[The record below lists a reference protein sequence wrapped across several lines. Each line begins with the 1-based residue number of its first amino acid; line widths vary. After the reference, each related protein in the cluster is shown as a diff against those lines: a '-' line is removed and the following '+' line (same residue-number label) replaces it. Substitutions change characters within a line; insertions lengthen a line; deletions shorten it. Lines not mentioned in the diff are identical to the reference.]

1 MEGAD
6 GDPGRTL
13 REGSAQSQSR
23 LSSWDHNIMFELWF
37 QRTAPDRRGRAC
49 RAAAGGRAGTLR
61 GSAGSSP
68 VWRSQRHRK
77 GQRRSGGC
85 LRTLRHI
92 FLNAELQTSIYDGY
106 SCSVGSPLTD
116 PQRQILR
123 INRAREKK
131 TKNTQRYQPVE
142 KMEMHGANRRSL
154 HLQRHI
160 LLMEA
165 TGWKAEAADSRLH
178 KKRCEKSLSFISL
191 SIHFI
196 DTRSF
201 RWSCGIPQEDISWQL
216 SGKLISSRQEE
227 KR

>member
-131 TKNTQRYQPVE
+131 QKTPSVINRWRKWRC
-142 KMEMHGANRRSL
+142 ME
-154 HLQRHI
+154 Q
-160 LLMEA
+160 
-165 TGWKAEAADSRLH
+165 TDAAFTCSDT
-178 KKRCEKSLSFISL
+178 SFL
-191 SIHFI
+191 WRQQ
-196 DTRSF
+196 D
-201 RWSCGIPQEDISWQL
+201 
-216 SGKLISSRQEE
+216 GKLKPPTHACTKSAVRNLYLLSPYPSIS
-227 KR
+227 